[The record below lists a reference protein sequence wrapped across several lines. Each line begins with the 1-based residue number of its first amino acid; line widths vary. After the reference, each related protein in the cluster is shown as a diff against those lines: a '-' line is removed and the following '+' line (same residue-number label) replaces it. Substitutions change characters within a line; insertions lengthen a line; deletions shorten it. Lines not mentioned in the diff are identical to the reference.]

1 MVRKMC
7 KEIEVTEVEKKAEE
21 GPVSRK
27 LCNHDSRFATLHQV
41 RNKRQ

>member
-21 GPVSRK
+21 GPVSREIM
-27 LCNHDSRFATLHQV
+27 QP
-41 RNKRQ
+41 